1 MTHIALILFVGILV
15 GLMSSTLGL
24 GGGIV
29 IVPALTLYFGFFQQ
43 EAIATSLM
51 TIVFVTILNVTRFQ
65 IQKQIEWNVVLSIA
79 LFSSLSSASAGVL
92 AVFLSEKILITI
104 FALFIFFL
112 AYKTFKIRPAANP
125 GSPAKSQL
133 GASAR
138 IGVISGTISGVT
150 GIGGGGITTPL
161 ILTNNLADNTKVVPI
176 SNAIMLFTTSF
187 GTLAFAFMHHDHAS
201 AWQFGYVH
209 IDTALLI
216 FAGAFPAA
224 YFGSY
229 FQHKLSLTL
238 RKIFLGGMLTIIG
251 IRLLLKLLGI

>member
-1 MTHIALILFVGILV
+1 MIQIALILFVGVLV

-24 GGGIV
+24 GGGII
-29 IVPALTLYFGFFQQ
+29 IVPALTLYFGFYQQ

-51 TIVFVTILNVTRFQ
+51 TIVLVTILNVTRFQ
-65 IQKQIEWNVVLSIA
+65 IQNQIEWKVVLSIA
-79 LFSSLSSASAGVL
+79 LFSSVASATAGII
-92 AVFLSEKILITI
+92 AVFLPEKILMVI
-104 FALFIFFL
+104 FVLFIFSL
-112 AYKTFKIRPAANP
+112 AYKTFNIRSVINP
-125 GSPAKSQL
+125 GRPTGPKFGTSAK
-133 GASAR
+133 

-187 GTLAFAFMHHDHAS
+187 GTLAFAFMHHEQAS
-201 AWQFGYVH
+201 AWQLGFVH

-224 YFGSY
+224 YLGSY
-229 FQHKLSLTL
+229 FQHRLSLKL
-238 RKIFLGGMLTIIG
+238 RKSLLGGMLIIIG
-251 IRLLLKLLGI
+251 LRLLIKVLGF